1 MIPICW
7 KFWKSWDRPSL
18 SSLLE
23 MKRRIRERDIRD
35 TFIKE
40 DAKIREQQRLEAA
53 REIAYRK
60 AQAPPPVEKTVLASA
75 FGNLGETDATGT
87 AVLEGSVAQQSQTVV
102 ESVENVDALVDS
114 LDTDDISDDV
124 IPESTPV
131 AVQLHGETE
140 SDAIKWD
147 APSDGDDWPGI
158 GWT

>member
-53 REIAYRK
+53 REIA
-60 AQAPPPVEKTVLASA
+60 
-75 FGNLGETDATGT
+75 
-87 AVLEGSVAQQSQTVV
+87 
-102 ESVENVDALVDS
+102 
-114 LDTDDISDDV
+114 
-124 IPESTPV
+124 
-131 AVQLHGETE
+131 
-140 SDAIKWD
+140 
-147 APSDGDDWPGI
+147 
-158 GWT
+158 